1 MPVCLIRGVYGLTW
15 ARIARCADLLSV
27 LNVAAKWLKCPTLI
41 KLAEIGVSV
50 EAKGVTRHSACIV
63 LPSSSGL
70 SLSCE

>member
-1 MPVCLIRGVYGLTW
+1 MYGLTW
-15 ARIARCADLLSV
+15 ARVARCADLLSV

-63 LPSSSGL
+63 LPNSSLFYINKSEFRVCVTL
-70 SLSCE
+70 